1 MNAKRI
7 ITAITI
13 TLVASTIIAV
23 TALTIT
29 FNSDKNKIETQI
41 EPTYPATASYT
52 PAKHA
57 AVADTIVTPSLGK
70 KTLEADTC
78 ALKTYTTY
86 IGNHKIAP
94 MPPLKVRMP
103 KAPKITIPRTYI
115 RPIKIK
121 PAYPRSPRLAKV
133 LLRIR

>member
-23 TALTIT
+23 TALTISY
-29 FNSDKNKIETQI
+29 NPDNNKMEIQAN
-41 EPTYPATASYT
+41 PTYSATASYT

-57 AVADTIVTPSLGK
+57 AVADTIDTPAPE
-70 KTLEADTC
+70 KTPLEANTC
-78 ALKTYTTY
+78 ALKTDTTY

-103 KAPKITIPRTYI
+103 KASNITIPRTYI

-121 PAYPRSPRLAKV
+121 PASPISPGMAKV
-133 LLRIR
+133 LRLIR

>member
-23 TALTIT
+23 TALTISY
-29 FNSDKNKIETQI
+29 NPDNNKMEIQAK
-41 EPTYPATASYT
+41 PTYSATASYT

-57 AVADTIVTPSLGK
+57 AGADTIDTPAPGK
-70 KTLEADTC
+70 TPLEADTC

-103 KAPKITIPRTYI
+103 KASNITIPRTYI

-121 PAYPRSPRLAKV
+121 PASPISPGLAKV

>member
-57 AVADTIVTPSLGK
+57 AVADTIDTPSLEK
-70 KTLEADTC
+70 KPVEANTC
-78 ALKTYTTY
+78 ALKTDTTN
-86 IGNHKIAP
+86 ICNHKIAP

-133 LLRIR
+133 LRRIR

>member
-23 TALTIT
+23 TALTISY
-29 FNSDKNKIETQI
+29 NPDNNKMEIQAN
-41 EPTYPATASYT
+41 PTYSATASYT
-52 PAKHA
+52 PARHA
-57 AVADTIVTPSLGK
+57 AGADTIDTPAPGK
-70 KTLEADTC
+70 TQLEADTC
-78 ALKTYTTY
+78 ALKTGTTY

-94 MPPLKVRMP
+94 KPPLKVRMP
-103 KAPKITIPRTYI
+103 KAPNITIPRTYI

-121 PAYPRSPRLAKV
+121 PASPISPGMAKV
-133 LLRIR
+133 LRLIR

>member
-41 EPTYPATASYT
+41 EPTYQATASYT

-57 AVADTIVTPSLGK
+57 AVADTIDTPSLEK
-70 KTLEADTC
+70 KPVEANTC
-78 ALKTYTTY
+78 ALKTDTTN
-86 IGNHKIAP
+86 ICNHKIAP

-103 KAPKITIPRTYI
+103 KAPKIIIPRTYI

>member
-41 EPTYPATASYT
+41 EPTYQATASYT

-57 AVADTIVTPSLGK
+57 AVADTIDTPSLEK
-70 KTLEADTC
+70 KPVEDNTC
-78 ALKTYTTY
+78 ALKTDTTN
-86 IGNHKIAP
+86 ICNHKIAP

-103 KAPKITIPRTYI
+103 KAPKIIIPRTYI